1 MQHAKNDSL
10 IPGRDSPPVQRMLAL
25 ARCPPI
31 ANLRH
36 VFNTYRYIVALAL
49 TRLICSMAV
58 EQAGPTHGIAATN
71 GLINGPVYLQHMHAR
86 VLCMSECERLLY
98 LNNGRFPGFLIK
110 IHVFSNH
117 SSAAQLNNDPAAE
130 YCTAH
135 FSIRRNGIILGGA
148 ELELPPLYHILQ
160 GDFDNPFHEP
170 FSDIPFNIHL
180 QTLVALVE
188 VEISSWTC
196 AGHSAKVVPPTPIRI
211 GSRSVVMQWAETL
224 QEESTGL
231 AQETVA
237 PSHNLENCEY
247 SVMHTAV
254 MVSWMMSLK
263 RRPERWEWGRAS
275 AAHAGLDVARW
286 LVVDGRREDARSCID
301 IETAFA
307 RGLGVSSIQPY
318 TALAAALS
326 HKLLHKAIAQ
336 HGPYAGLCASP
347 QSLGGHE
354 HGPGGNSSLSCDAL
368 LAPLNLSRSMDS
380 GVDWVVVVEDDLLP
394 NVTAADLHKVVQ
406 AIPLNFDLVWLG
418 HCPCIWNGPGA
429 LPGQHAPVV
438 SVSISHGRVVQ
449 LWRGA
454 ASCLHAYAVNP
465 SSTHITSTFI
475 NLFDGVQWKPACERE
490 YLRCLVAVVVPLEAA
505 DLVRSINGLPG
516 MFDQNKELVSE
527 IHNAPL

>member
-1 MQHAKNDSL
+1 
-10 IPGRDSPPVQRMLAL
+10 
-25 ARCPPI
+25 
-31 ANLRH
+31 
-36 VFNTYRYIVALAL
+36 
-49 TRLICSMAV
+49 MAA
-58 EQAGPTHGIAATN
+58 EQADPTHGIAATN
-71 GLINGPVYLQHMHAR
+71 GLIDGPMYLQHLQAN

-98 LNNGRFPGFLIK
+98 LNDGKFPGLLIK
-110 IHVFSNH
+110 FHIFSNH

-130 YCTAH
+130 RCTAQV
-135 FSIRRNGIILGGA
+135 SVRRNGIILGDA
-148 ELELPPLYHILQ
+148 EVELPPLYHILQ
-160 GDFDNPFHEP
+160 HDEYFP
-170 FSDIPFNIHL
+170 DIQFNIHP
-180 QTLVALVE
+180 QTFVALFE
-188 VEISSWTC
+188 VEISSWAC
-196 AGHSAKVVPPTPIRI
+196 AGPSGKVVPPAPIRI
-211 GSRSVVMQWAETL
+211 GSRSVVMQWAETW

-231 AQETVA
+231 VQETVA
-237 PSHNLENCEY
+237 PSHKFESCEY

-275 AAHAGLDVARW
+275 AALAGLDVARW
-286 LVVDGRREDARSCID
+286 LVVDGRRDDARSCID

-307 RGLGVSSIQPY
+307 RSLGVSSVQPY
-318 TALAAALS
+318 TALSAALS
-326 HKLLHKAIAQ
+326 HKLLHKAIAER
-336 HGPYAGLCASP
+336 GPYAGLCASP

-354 HGPGGNSSLSCDAL
+354 LGPGGNSSLSCDAL
-368 LAPLNLSRSMDS
+368 LAPVNISRSIDS

-394 NVTAADLHKVVQ
+394 NVTAADLQKVVQ

-429 LPGQHAPVV
+429 LPGQHAPVI
-438 SVSISHGRVVQ
+438 SVSISHDRVVQ
-449 LWRGA
+449 LWRGV

-490 YLRCLVAVVVPLEAA
+490 YLRCLVAVVVPLEGA